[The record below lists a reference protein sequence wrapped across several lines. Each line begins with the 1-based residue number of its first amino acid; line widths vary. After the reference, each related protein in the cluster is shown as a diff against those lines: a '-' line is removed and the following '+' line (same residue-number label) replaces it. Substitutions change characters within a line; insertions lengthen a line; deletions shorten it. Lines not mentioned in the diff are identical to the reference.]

1 MYDHRIGYV
10 YKIQGQLGFLPNLK
24 ATLVASCLIYLSCV
38 SFLPVLT
45 NPPLFLNDDHDAL
58 SVCRVEEVQRPRGSV
73 APAAHE
79 PFSFYDDVPWKC
91 FSFFFFFLLLKMP
104 FVELHSSR
112 YEEPSAVALPSRE
125 RKRKEITKTHTHKSA
140 NSASS
145 VKQFKVDNLLTAV
158 TPTTEGAWWCWFPC
172 ASHPP
177 PPPPPSS
184 CLPALPGARGAD
196 FRGRDFHSH
205 LLVARCS
212 PLRALTYYCA
222 RCSST
227 VGVQQTLSS
236 LGVFVSES
244 EHALFLQLLRCA
256 FWQQQ
261 QQHSR
266 VCKRNK
272 KKNEKW
278 NCGSGWEWQ
287 GSGGTV
293 SFDDAGSASSS
304 SSSAG
309 SLLSF
314 RHYSPADTTTA
325 AASGRSAGR
334 NVCATF
340 AHSKH

>member
-1 MYDHRIGYV
+1 
-10 YKIQGQLGFLPNLK
+10 
-24 ATLVASCLIYLSCV
+24 
-38 SFLPVLT
+38 
-45 NPPLFLNDDHDAL
+45 
-58 SVCRVEEVQRPRGSV
+58 
-73 APAAHE
+73 
-79 PFSFYDDVPWKC
+79 
-91 FSFFFFFLLLKMP
+91 MP

-212 PLRALTYYCA
+212 PLRALIYYCA

-256 FWQQQ
+256 F
-261 QQHSR
+261 
-266 VCKRNK
+266 
-272 KKNEKW
+272 
-278 NCGSGWEWQ
+278 
-287 GSGGTV
+287 
-293 SFDDAGSASSS
+293 
-304 SSSAG
+304 
-309 SLLSF
+309 
-314 RHYSPADTTTA
+314 
-325 AASGRSAGR
+325 
-334 NVCATF
+334 
-340 AHSKH
+340 